1 MHAEIRRQEANEK
14 MVDQIIV
21 GTITWL
27 HVISV
32 IGWFGAVLTFLI
44 SIRPALT
51 KLTPQANAEFVLKIL
66 PRFALSIQ
74 VFTILTVISG
84 PLLAYTMSD
93 GPPNAFDLRS
103 PWSILIVLGATLGII
118 MFFIVFL
125 IFTPITNK
133 LRHLVQQMQQN
144 PQQPPPTELNKL
156 QKRLSILPPIAATL
170 LLMAEVFMVAAAQ
183 F

>member
-1 MHAEIRRQEANEK
+1 

-27 HVISV
+27 HVIFV

-44 SIRPALT
+44 SIRPALA
-51 KLTPQANAEFVLKIL
+51 KLTPQANAEFVLKIF
-66 PRFALSIQ
+66 PRFERSIQ
-74 VFTILTVISG
+74 VFTILTVIFG

-93 GPPNAFDLRS
+93 GPPNAFDLVS
-103 PWSILIVLGATLGII
+103 PWSIFITIGASLGIT

-125 IFTPITNK
+125 VFTPITNK
-133 LRHLVQQMQQN
+133 LIRLVKQMQQN
-144 PQQPPPTELNKL
+144 PQQSPPAELNKM
-156 QKRLSILPPIAATL
+156 QKQLSILPPIATIL
-170 LLMAEVFMVAAAQ
+170 LLLAEVFMVSAAQ